1 MAKKISALVITMLVC
16 LSACQSLGQKAEAGH
31 SQDELKREYKASKDD
46 FRKKYDGKEVVVYG
60 KADTINPSGDQVY
73 LRLETTDSGLYGI
86 PDVICSVD
94 KPDADRFAS
103 QKVGKGDYVRV
114 KGTMSVDEKDLY
126 EIQLKS
132 CKLVKTG
139 IDAMSD

>member
-1 MAKKISALVITMLVC
+1 MTKKISAPALTL
-16 LSACQSLGQKAEAGH
+16 LLGLGACQSLGQKAEAGH
-31 SQDELKREYKASKDD
+31 SHDELKKEYKQSKDD
-46 FRKKYDGKEVVVYG
+46 FRKKYDGKEVVAYG
-60 KADTINPSGDQVY
+60 KVDTINPTGEQVY
-73 LRLETTDSGLYGI
+73 MRMETTDSSLYGV

-103 QKVGKGDYVRV
+103 LKVGKGDYVRV

-126 EIQLKS
+126 EIQLRS
-132 CKLVKTG
+132 CKLVKNG